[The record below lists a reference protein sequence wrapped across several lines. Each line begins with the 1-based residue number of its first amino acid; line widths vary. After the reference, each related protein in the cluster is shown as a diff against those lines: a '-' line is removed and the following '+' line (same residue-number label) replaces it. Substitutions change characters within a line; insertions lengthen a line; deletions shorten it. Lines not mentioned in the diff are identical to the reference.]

1 MRPRDYH
8 FEFGP
13 GAPLP
18 GTESPSRALFID
30 RWGTLLATPEKGW
43 CARFKDAELTPGALE
58 SLFRAHQAG
67 WKIYLIGNEEAVAK
81 GRISDSTWERFEAEM
96 LTALSSYGIPV
107 ARNYA
112 CLDDPLGGKPPH
124 DKDSVFMLPN
134 TGAMYHA
141 KQHDGIDLE
150 RSWVIGDSTLE
161 LAAGWRAGC
170 RLAAVRSG
178 VALADC
184 ELDVQPEIWG
194 NTLSQVVYE
203 LVALSEQRARA

>member
-1 MRPRDYH
+1 MRPSDPH

-13 GAPLP
+13 HAPLP
-18 GTESPSRALFID
+18 GTETPNRALFID
-30 RWGTLLATPEKGW
+30 RWGTLLEQPEKGW
-43 CARFKDAELTPGALE
+43 CARFKEAEFTPGALE

-67 WKIYLIGNEEAVAK
+67 WKIYLLGNEDAVAR
-81 GRISDSTWERFEAEM
+81 GRISDSTWERFEAD
-96 LTALSSYGIPV
+96 LLQALSSYGIPV
-107 ARNYA
+107 RRNYA
-112 CLDDPLGGKPPH
+112 CLDDPQNGKPPH

-150 RSWVIGDSTLE
+150 RSWVIGDSTIE

-194 NTLSQVVYE
+194 NSLSQVVYE
-203 LVALSEQRARA
+203 LVELSERRARA